1 MEILILFGVF
11 TLLMLIGTPIAFCLG
26 VASFATVLYMGLPP
40 LVVFQRLNSGMSV
53 FSLLAIPFFIYA
65 GDLMVRGGIAQK
77 IVAFAASLVGHIRG
91 GLGQVNIVTATLFG
105 GISGSAVAEAAA
117 VGGLM
122 IPQMK
127 ARGYGADYAVNVT
140 SMAALIALLLPP
152 SHNMI
157 IYSISAGGKISIADL
172 FTAGII
178 PGLLY
183 AAALMV
189 TAYFVARSRGYP
201 TEAFPGFQAVGRF
214 LVISLPGLLLI
225 AIIFGGVRSGVFT
238 ATESSCIAVLYAL
251 AVTMFVYRQMSW
263 NDFKHATFGAVRT
276 TAMVLL
282 IIGMAGAFS
291 WLMAFLKGAGVAG
304 RLDEHD
310 LGEPDH
316 HPAADQRVDAGAR
329 HLHGH
334 GADDH
339 HLHADLPAGGDR
351 LRHRSGT
358 FRRHHDPELRHR
370 AEHAAGGGGAV
381 RRLRGRQ
388 DQRLGI
394 DALDLAVLRCRAR
407 GARARHLHPGAV
419 AVAAQR
425 VQIGDGQW
433 PMPPPTPASN
443 ASRSSPSA
451 WWRRC
456 ASQVLS
462 GEIAPG
468 QKLPTENQLTE
479 TFGVSRTVIREAI
492 ATLAADGLV
501 EPRQGA
507 GVFVREHPTL
517 AFGSISLEI
526 GNKISPGDQRARSAH
541 GHRDRER
548 GARGTRAATA
558 RRRRRSRRRS
568 SSSSACSSW
577 ASRPARPI
585 SPFTARSRRR
595 PTIRS
600 MSRYSTRSAT
610 GPFRATST
618 RPGIPSRVL
627 SREYQKACSANIC
640 LILNAISAG
649 DPQAARDAMR
659 AHLIGQPERYR
670 RG

>member
-26 VASFATVLYMGLPP
+26 VSSFATVLYMGLPP

-189 TAYFVARSRGYP
+189 TAYVVARSRGYP
-201 TEAFPGFQAVGRF
+201 TEPFPGMRTVGRF
-214 LVISLPGLLLI
+214 LLISTPGLLLI

-251 AVTMFVYRQMSW
+251 MVTLFVYRQMSW

-282 IIGMAGAFS
+282 IIGMAAAFS
-291 WLMAFLKGAGVAG
+291 WLMAFLKV
-304 RLDEHD
+304 
-310 LGEPDH
+310 
-316 HPAADQRVDAGAR
+316 PASLIAWMNTISENPIIV
-329 HLHGH
+329 L
-334 GADDH
+334 
-339 HLHADLPAGGDR
+339 LLINV
-351 LRHRSGT
+351 LMLVLGT
-358 FRRHHDPELRHR
+358 FMDMGPTIIICTPIFL
-370 AEHAAGGGGAV
+370 
-381 RRLRGRQ
+381 
-388 DQRLGI
+388 
-394 DALDLAVLRCRAR
+394 
-407 GARARHLHPGAV
+407 PV
-419 AVAAQR
+419 AVAYG
-425 VQIGDGQW
+425 VD
-433 PMPPPTPASN
+433 P
-443 ASRSSPSA
+443 
-451 WWRRC
+451 
-456 ASQVLS
+456 VH
-462 GEIAPG
+462 
-468 QKLPTENQLTE
+468 
-479 TFGVSRTVIREAI
+479 FGVIMILNFGIGLNTPPVGAVQFVACAVGKISVWEAMRSI
-492 ATLAADGLV
+492 WPFYGAGLIVLGLV
-501 EPRQGA
+501 TYIPA
-507 GVFVREHPTL
+507 LSLWLPSVFR
-517 AFGSISLEI
+517 
-526 GNKISPGDQRARSAH
+526 
-541 GHRDRER
+541 
-548 GARGTRAATA
+548 
-558 RRRRRSRRRS
+558 
-568 SSSSACSSW
+568 
-577 ASRPARPI
+577 
-585 SPFTARSRRR
+585 
-595 PTIRS
+595 
-600 MSRYSTRSAT
+600 
-610 GPFRATST
+610 
-618 RPGIPSRVL
+618 
-627 SREYQKACSANIC
+627 
-640 LILNAISAG
+640 
-649 DPQAARDAMR
+649 
-659 AHLIGQPERYR
+659 
-670 RG
+670 